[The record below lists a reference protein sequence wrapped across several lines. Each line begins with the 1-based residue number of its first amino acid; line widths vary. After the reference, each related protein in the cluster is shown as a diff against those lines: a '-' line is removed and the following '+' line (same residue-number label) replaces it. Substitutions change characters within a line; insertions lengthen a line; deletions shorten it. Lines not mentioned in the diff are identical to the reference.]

1 MNLLKVR
8 HFVFVLHSTEG
19 SFGVAKG
26 SSANTQ
32 HQNDVGRFPLGSF
45 AIGGTPFPWITMWC
59 SCSRTLQFKSK
70 V

>member
-1 MNLLKVR
+1 MNLLMVR

-32 HQNDVGRFPLGSF
+32 HQDDVGRFPLGSF
-45 AIGGTPFPWITMWC
+45 AIGGTPFP
-59 SCSRTLQFKSK
+59 
-70 V
+70 